1 MQRCTS
7 PVSRSC
13 VGGLGLLIVSDVL
26 ILTVSGKDQPGVTAG
41 LTTTLSSLP
50 VYIRQLEQ
58 IVLQGHLILG
68 LSLMTKEPENTQVF
82 EQATSLARE
91 FADTR
96 GLSVSARVIHND
108 ELTGWREHLIVTVLG
123 APLLPASVASITSTI
138 AAAGGNIDRIRQVAS
153 YPVTAV
159 EFEVGGVS
167 KGILRDQLSAVARE
181 NRIDIAVQES
191 GLDRR
196 GIHLIV
202 MDVDSTFIQ
211 HEVIELLAA
220 RAGVEKEV
228 AEITARAMNGELD
241 FEESLRQRVA
251 MLKGLPESALTAVLD
266 DIAFTPGAKTLTRT
280 LNRIGF
286 QVALVSGGFIE
297 IVQPLAEALG
307 VTNVRANKLAVA
319 DGKLTGELEGPI
331 IDRQAKAEALREF
344 AAHYGIPMS
353 RTIAIGDGAN
363 DLDMLNEAAL
373 GIAFNAKPFVRDAA
387 HASVNTPYLDTVLYV
402 LGITREQIERSD
414 AAEGIETPA
423 PEIPN

>member
-1 MQRCTS
+1 MT
-7 PVSRSC
+7 
-13 VGGLGLLIVSDVL
+13 DVL
-26 ILTVSGKDQPGVTAG
+26 ILTISGKDQPGVTAG
-41 LTTTLSSLP
+41 LTATLSQLP

-68 LSLMTKEPENTQVF
+68 ISVMTQEATKDETF
-82 EQATSLARE
+82 AQATKLAQE
-91 FADTR
+91 FAATR
-96 GLSVSARVIHND
+96 NLHVDARSINTD
-108 ELTGWREHLIVTVLG
+108 ELSSWREHLIVTVLG
-123 APLLPASVASITSTI
+123 APLLPSSVASITSTI
-138 AAAGGNIDRIRQVAS
+138 ADAGGNIDRIRQVAS

-167 KGILRDQLSAVARE
+167 KATLRDQLSAVARE
-181 NRIDIAVQES
+181 NHIDIAVQES

-196 GIHLIV
+196 GVHLIV

-211 HEVIELLAA
+211 DEVIELLAA
-220 RAGVEKEV
+220 RNGVEAEV
-228 AEITARAMNGELD
+228 AAITARAMNGEID
-241 FEESLRQRVA
+241 FEQSLRERVA
-251 MLKGLPESALTAVLD
+251 MLKGLPAVALTEVLD
-266 DIAFTPGAKTLTRT
+266 DITFTPGAKTLTRT

-297 IVQPLAEALG
+297 VVKPLADSLG
-307 VTNVRANKLAVA
+307 VTNVRANKLGVVN
-319 DGKLTGELEGPI
+319 GLLTGELEGPI
-331 IDRQAKAEALREF
+331 IDRKAKATALREF

-414 AAEGIETPA
+414 AAEGIETPSPA
-423 PEIPN
+423 IPQ

>member
-1 MQRCTS
+1 MT
-7 PVSRSC
+7 
-13 VGGLGLLIVSDVL
+13 DVL

-41 LTTTLSSLP
+41 LTTTLSELP

-68 LSLMTKEPENTQVF
+68 VSLMTREAHNQAIF
-82 EQATSLARE
+82 AQATTLAE
-91 FADTR
+91 QFAQTR
-96 GLSVSARVIHND
+96 NLSVASRVLHND
-108 ELTGWREHLIVTVLG
+108 ELSSWREHLIVTVLG
-123 APLLPASVASITSTI
+123 APLLPASVASITATI
-138 AAAGGNIDRIRQVAS
+138 AQAGGNIDRIRQVAT

-167 KGILRDQLSAVARE
+167 KGTLRDQLSAVARE
-181 NRIDIAVQES
+181 NKIDIAVQES

-220 RAGVEKEV
+220 RAGVEAQV
-228 AEITARAMNGELD
+228 ADITARAMNGELD
-241 FEESLRQRVA
+241 FEESLRLRVA
-251 MLKGLPESALTAVLD
+251 MLRGLPESALTEVLSE
-266 DIAFTPGAKTLTRT
+266 ISFTPGAKTLTRT

-297 IVQPLAEALG
+297 VVKPLADALG
-307 VTNVRANKLAVA
+307 VTNVRANKLEIA
-319 DGKLTGELEGPI
+319 DGVLTGELEGPI

-423 PEIPN
+423 PEVPI

>member
-1 MQRCTS
+1 MT
-7 PVSRSC
+7 
-13 VGGLGLLIVSDVL
+13 DVL
-26 ILTVSGKDQPGVTAG
+26 VLTLSGKDQPGVTAG
-41 LTTTLSSLP
+41 VTTALSNLP

-58 IVLQGHLILG
+58 IVLQGQLVLG
-68 LSLMTKEPENTQVF
+68 LSVMTKETNTEEIFTKSVEVATKF
-82 EQATSLARE
+82 ATSHEMSIDAQI
-91 FADTR
+91 
-96 GLSVSARVIHND
+96 IHND
-108 ELTGWREHLIVTVLG
+108 DLAGWREHLIVTVLG
-123 APLLPASVASITSTI
+123 APLLPSSVASITSTI

-167 KGILRDQLSAVARE
+167 KHQLRDELSAVARE
-181 NRIDIAVQES
+181 NGIDIAVQES

-211 HEVIELLAA
+211 DEVIELLAA
-220 RAGVEKEV
+220 KAGVEEAV
-228 AEITARAMNGELD
+228 AEITARAMNGEID
-241 FEESLRQRVA
+241 FEQSLRQRVS
-251 MLKGLPESALTAVLD
+251 MLKGLPVSALDEVVHEITY
-266 DIAFTPGAKTLTRT
+266 TPGAKTLTRT

-297 IVQPLAEALG
+297 VVQPIAESLG
-307 VTNVRANKLAVA
+307 VSNVRANKLAVQ
-319 DGKLTGELEGPI
+319 DGTLTGELDGPV
-331 IDRQAKAEALREF
+331 IDRAAKAQALKEF

-363 DLDMLNEAAL
+363 DLDMLNTAAL

-414 AAEGIETPA
+414 ALEGIQTPS
-423 PEIPN
+423 PDVNH

>member
-1 MQRCTS
+1 ML
-7 PVSRSC
+7 VA
-13 VGGLGLLIVSDVL
+13 LGLLFVSDVL
-26 ILTVSGKDQPGVTAG
+26 ILTISGKDQPGVTAG

-68 LSLMTKEPENTQVF
+68 LSLMTKDPENNQIF
-82 EQATSLARE
+82 EQATTLARE

-96 GLSVSARVIHND
+96 GLSVSARAIHND
-108 ELTGWREHLIVTVLG
+108 ELAGWREHLIVTVLG

-138 AAAGGNIDRIRQVAS
+138 ASAGGNIDRIRQVAS

-297 IVQPLAEALG
+297 IVKPLAEALG

-423 PEIPN
+423 PEVPN

>member
-1 MQRCTS
+1 MT
-7 PVSRSC
+7 
-13 VGGLGLLIVSDVL
+13 DVL

-41 LTTTLSSLP
+41 LTTTLSELP

-68 LSLMTKEPENTQVF
+68 VSLMTREAHNQAIF
-82 EQATSLARE
+82 AQATTLAE
-91 FADTR
+91 QFAQTR
-96 GLSVSARVIHND
+96 NLSVASRVLHND
-108 ELTGWREHLIVTVLG
+108 ELSSWREHLIVTVLG
-123 APLLPASVASITSTI
+123 APLLPASVASITATI
-138 AAAGGNIDRIRQVAS
+138 AQAGGNIDRIRQVAT

-167 KGILRDQLSAVARE
+167 KGTLRDQLSAVARE
-181 NRIDIAVQES
+181 NKIDIAVQES

-220 RAGVEKEV
+220 RAGVEAQV
-228 AEITARAMNGELD
+228 ADITARAMNGELD

-251 MLKGLPESALTAVLD
+251 MLRGLPESALTEVLSE
-266 DIAFTPGAKTLTRT
+266 ISFTPGAKTLTRT

-297 IVQPLAEALG
+297 VVKPLADALG
-307 VTNVRANKLAVA
+307 VTNVRANKLEIA
-319 DGKLTGELEGPI
+319 DGVLTGELEGPI

-423 PEIPN
+423 PEVPI

>member
-1 MQRCTS
+1 M
-7 PVSRSC
+7 
-13 VGGLGLLIVSDVL
+13 SDVL

-41 LTTTLSSLP
+41 LTDTLAALP

-68 LSLMTKEPENTQVF
+68 ISVMTKESPNDDTF
-82 EQATSLARE
+82 DSATNLARE
-91 FADTR
+91 YAATR
-96 GLSVSARVIHND
+96 NLSVDARIIAND
-108 ELTGWREHLIVTVLG
+108 ELSIWREHLIVTVLG
-123 APLLPASVASITSTI
+123 SPLLPASVAAITSTI
-138 AAAGGNIDRIRQVAS
+138 AQAGRNIDRIRQVAS

-167 KGILRDQLSAVARE
+167 KATLRDQLSAVARANE
-181 NRIDIAVQES
+181 IDIAVQES

-196 GIHLIV
+196 GVHLIV

-211 HEVIELLAA
+211 DEVIELLAA
-220 RAGVEKEV
+220 RAGVESEV
-228 AEITARAMNGELD
+228 AEITHRAMNGELD
-241 FEESLRQRVA
+241 FEESLRARVA
-251 MLKGLPESALTAVLD
+251 MLKGLPETALTEVLG
-266 DIAFTPGAKTLTRT
+266 DISFTPGAKTLTRT

-297 IVQPLAEALG
+297 VVQPLADSLG
-307 VTNVRANKLAVA
+307 VTNVRANKLAVEN
-319 DGKLTGELEGPI
+319 GLLTGGLDGPI
-331 IDRQAKAEALREF
+331 IDRQAKAIALREF

-363 DLDMLNEAAL
+363 DLDMLNAAAL

-414 AAEGIETPA
+414 AAEGIETPSPA
-423 PEIPN
+423 IPQ

>member
-1 MQRCTS
+1 M
-7 PVSRSC
+7 
-13 VGGLGLLIVSDVL
+13 SDVL

-68 LSLMTKEPENTQVF
+68 LSLMTKEPENTQIF
-82 EQATSLARE
+82 EQASQLARD
-91 FADTR
+91 FVASRDM
-96 GLSVSARVIHND
+96 SVSARVIHND
-108 ELTGWREHLIVTVLG
+108 ELSGWREHLIVTVLG

-159 EFEVGGVS
+159 EFEVGGVG
-167 KGILRDQLSAVARE
+167 KGDLRDQLSTVARE
-181 NRIDIAVQES
+181 NKIDIAVQES

-220 RAGVEKEV
+220 RAGVESEV

-251 MLKGLPESALTAVLD
+251 MLKGLPETALTEVLS

-297 IVQPLAEALG
+297 VVQPLADSLG
-307 VTNVRANKLAVA
+307 VANVRANKLAIENGV
-319 DGKLTGELEGPI
+319 LTGELEGPI
-331 IDRQAKAEALREF
+331 IDRQAKANALREF

-414 AAEGIETPA
+414 AAEGIATPA
-423 PEIPN
+423 PEVPV

>member
-1 MQRCTS
+1 MT
-7 PVSRSC
+7 
-13 VGGLGLLIVSDVL
+13 DVL

-41 LTTTLSSLP
+41 LTTTLSELP

-68 LSLMTKEPENTQVF
+68 VSLMTREAQNQAIF
-82 EQATSLARE
+82 AQATTLAE
-91 FADTR
+91 QFAQTR
-96 GLSVSARVIHND
+96 NLSVASRILHND
-108 ELTGWREHLIVTVLG
+108 ELSSWREHLIVTVLG
-123 APLLPASVASITSTI
+123 APLLPASVASITATI
-138 AAAGGNIDRIRQVAS
+138 AQAGGNIDRIRQVAT

-167 KGILRDQLSAVARE
+167 KGTLRDQLSAVARE
-181 NRIDIAVQES
+181 NKIDIAVQES

-220 RAGVEKEV
+220 RAGVEAQV
-228 AEITARAMNGELD
+228 ADITARAMNGELD

-251 MLKGLPESALTAVLD
+251 MLRGLPESALTEVLSE
-266 DIAFTPGAKTLTRT
+266 ISFTPGAKTLTRT

-297 IVQPLAEALG
+297 VVKPLADALG
-307 VTNVRANKLAVA
+307 VTNVRANKLEIA
-319 DGKLTGELEGPI
+319 DGVLTGELEGPI

-423 PEIPN
+423 PEVPI

>member
-1 MQRCTS
+1 MT
-7 PVSRSC
+7 
-13 VGGLGLLIVSDVL
+13 DVL

-41 LTTTLSSLP
+41 LTTTLSELP

-68 LSLMTKEPENTQVF
+68 VSLMTREAQNQAIF
-82 EQATSLARE
+82 AQATTLAE
-91 FADTR
+91 QFAQTR
-96 GLSVSARVIHND
+96 NLSVASRILHND
-108 ELTGWREHLIVTVLG
+108 ELSSWREHLIVTVLG
-123 APLLPASVASITSTI
+123 APLLPASVASITATI
-138 AAAGGNIDRIRQVAS
+138 AQAGGNIDRIRQVAT

-167 KGILRDQLSAVARE
+167 KGTLRDQLSAVARE
-181 NRIDIAVQES
+181 NKIDIAVQES

-220 RAGVEKEV
+220 RAGVEAQV
-228 AEITARAMNGELD
+228 ADITARAMNGELD
-241 FEESLRQRVA
+241 FEESLRLRVA
-251 MLKGLPESALTAVLD
+251 MLRGLPESALTEVLSE
-266 DIAFTPGAKTLTRT
+266 ISFTPGAKTLTRT

-297 IVQPLAEALG
+297 VVKPLADALG
-307 VTNVRANKLAVA
+307 VTNVRANKLEIA
-319 DGKLTGELEGPI
+319 DGVLTGELEGPI

-423 PEIPN
+423 PEVPI